1 MSATTNPGWSVL
13 RRHRR
18 ALAAVYGAMA
28 MENTFD
34 LLYPFAIGLAIDDL
48 LGRSSTRGLWLFV
61 GIWSLHTVVG
71 VARQRY
77 DTRVFSAVYA
87 ETATELV
94 TAQRAAG
101 AEVSMIAA
109 RATLARELVDAFDAD
124 VARLIAAA
132 FAVLGSLVMLYL
144 YDPLLGAVATLLVVP
159 VWLLNRR
166 LARRSRPVHVQ
177 VHDQLE
183 GEAELIRRA
192 SRPAVTANYR
202 LLARRRVVLSDS
214 HASTWGLLE
223 VFAIALAVFAF
234 LRMTDVT
241 AEPGRVFATVSYVFA
256 YLTGFE
262 DVPELA
268 QQAANLRDI
277 AQRLDAGSTD
287 EQTCPEP

>member
-1 MSATTNPGWSVL
+1 MTNPGRNVL
-13 RRHRR
+13 RRHRG
-18 ALAAVYGAMA
+18 ALTAVYGAIA
-28 MENTFD
+28 VENAFD

-48 LGRSSTRGLWLFV
+48 LARSSTRGLWLFV

-77 DTRVFSAVYA
+77 DTRVFSAIYA
-87 ETATELV
+87 ETATDLV

-101 AEVSMIAA
+101 AEVSMVAA

-166 LARRSRPVHVQ
+166 LARRSRPLHAQ

-183 GEAELIRRA
+183 GETELIRRA
-192 SRPAVTANYR
+192 NRAAVTAHYR
-202 LLARRRVVLSDS
+202 LLARRRVVLSDT
-214 HASTWGLLE
+214 HAATWGLLE

-234 LRMTDVT
+234 LRTTDVT
-241 AEPGRVFATVSYVFA
+241 AEPGRVFATVAYVFA

-262 DVPELA
+262 DVPELT

-277 AQRLDAGSTD
+277 ARRLDAGTAG
-287 EQTCPEP
+287 EQTRPEP